1 MLFTSGEFLFVYLP
15 LTLALFF
22 FIARCIGNAA
32 AAAWLV
38 FASFVF
44 YAYWLPVYTVL
55 LAVSI
60 VFNYTLGK
68 WIADCGTQRASL
80 RRMLLYF
87 AVASDLAL
95 LGYFKYANFF
105 LGTLAAISGRSLGTL
120 NIILPIGISFF
131 TFTQIAYLADV
142 YAGKVKESNPL
153 HYALFVTY
161 FPHLI
166 AGPILHHAEMM
177 PQFAQPQI
185 YRPRLENFSTGFAF
199 LLIGLAKKVLVAD
212 SWAPRANDVFD
223 AHSGAALLPA
233 SAWSA
238 VLAYTLQIYFDFSG
252 YSDMA
257 VGLSLLIGVRLPFN
271 FNSPYRATSIIDFWR
286 RWHMTLS
293 RFLRD
298 YLYFPLGGNR
308 HGEVRRY
315 VNLLITMLLGGL
327 WHGAS
332 WTFVVWGGLH
342 GAYLMANHGWRFA
355 RDRIARVIGRPAP
368 RLLQTGGRVAAFML
382 TLLCVIV
389 AWVFFR
395 AREAAEAQRIL
406 SCMFALSGCG
416 GGHGSGLAG
425 GIVSS
430 YRPAWSTTVW
440 LVASFAAAIF
450 AQNSQQWV
458 DGPFADAVRRV
469 SSGARRSLALGT
481 VIGVEVTAIAMLAL
495 ISASRSVTEFIY
507 FNF

>member
-22 FIARCIGNAA
+22 AIARCAGNVA

-60 VFNYTLGK
+60 IFNYTLGK
-68 WIADCGTQRASL
+68 WIAGCEMQRATL
-80 RRMLLYF
+80 RKMMLYF

-105 LGTLAAISGRSLGTL
+105 LGTLAALSGRSLGTL

-166 AGPILHHAEMM
+166 AGPILHHAELM
-177 PQFAQPQI
+177 PQFAQPHI

-199 LLIGLAKKVLVAD
+199 LLFGLAKKVLVAD

-223 AHSGAALLPA
+223 AHTDAALLPG

-271 FNSPYRATSIIDFWR
+271 FNSPYQATNIIDFWR

-298 YLYFPLGGNR
+298 YVYFTLGGNR

-315 VNLLITMLLGGL
+315 ANLLITMLLGGL

-342 GAYLMANHGWRFA
+342 GVYLMANHAWRFA
-355 RDRIARVIGRPAP
+355 RDRIAQVIDRPAP
-368 RLLQTGGRVAAFML
+368 RLLQTGGRVLAFML

-395 AREAAEAQRIL
+395 ARETAEAQRIL
-406 SCMFALSGCG
+406 TCMFSLPGCG
-416 GGHGSGLAG
+416 RGHGPGLAE

-440 LVASFAAAIF
+440 FVASFAAAIV

-458 DGPFADAVRRV
+458 DGPFAGAVRRI
-469 SSGARRSLALGT
+469 SSSAWRSLALGA
-481 VIGVEVTAIAMLAL
+481 VIGAEVTAIAMLAL

>member
-22 FIARCIGNAA
+22 VIARCIGNSA

-38 FASFVF
+38 LASFAF
-44 YAYWLPVYTVL
+44 YAYWLPDYTAL
-55 LAVSI
+55 LALSI
-60 VFNYTLGK
+60 LFNYGFGR
-68 WIADCGTQRASL
+68 WIAACDARRATL
-80 RRMLLYF
+80 RKRLLF
-87 AVASDLAL
+87 VAIAFDLVV

-105 LGTLAAISGRSLGTL
+105 LDTLTALTGRPLGAL
-120 NIILPIGISFF
+120 NVILPIGISFF

-166 AGPILHHAEMM
+166 AGPVLHHAEMM

-212 SWAPRANDVFD
+212 SWAPHANDVFD
-223 AHSGAALLPA
+223 SRTADVLAPS
-233 SAWSA
+233 SAWTA

-271 FNSPYRATSIIDFWR
+271 FNSPYRATSIIEFWR

-298 YLYFPLGGNR
+298 YLYFALGGNR
-308 HGEVRRY
+308 KGPIRRY
-315 VNLLITMLLGGL
+315 ANLLITMLLGGL

-342 GAYLMANHGWRFA
+342 GLYLMVNHAWRFV
-355 RDRIARVIGRPAP
+355 RQRIAQLVGRPVP
-368 RLLQTGGRVAAFML
+368 RLLDAGGRGLAFML

-395 AREAAEAQRIL
+395 ARGAAEAQRIL
-406 SCMFALSGCG
+406 TGMFSVAHPGRG
-416 GGHGSGLAG
+416 
-425 GIVSS
+425 
-430 YRPAWSTTVW
+430 PA
-440 LVASFAAAIF
+440 VANSHPGEWITASLLLISFAVAA
-450 AQNSQQWV
+450 AGRNSQQWI
-458 DGPFADAVRRV
+458 DGPFTNVVRRF
-469 SSGARRSLALGT
+469 STGAWRTLALGAI
-481 VIGVEVTAIAMLAL
+481 IGGEVTVIAMLAL

>member
-22 FIARCIGNAA
+22 LIARWAGDAA

-38 FASFVF
+38 LASFVF
-44 YAYWLPVYTVL
+44 YAYWLPVYTAL
-55 LAVSI
+55 LALSI
-60 VFNYTLGK
+60 VFNYTLGR
-68 WIADCGTQRASL
+68 WIAGCDAQHAKL
-80 RRMLLYF
+80 RRLLLF
-87 AVASDLAL
+87 VAVAANLAV

-105 LGTLAAISGRSLGTL
+105 LDTLTALFGRSLGSL
-120 NIILPIGISFF
+120 NVILPIGISFY
-131 TFTQIAYLADV
+131 TFTQIAYLVDV

-177 PQFAQPQI
+177 PQFALPHI
-185 YRPRLENFSTGFAF
+185 YRPRLENFSSGFAF

-223 AHSGAALLPA
+223 STAGATLMPG
-233 SAWSA
+233 SAWGA

-271 FNSPYRATSIIDFWR
+271 FNSPYRATSIVEFWR
-286 RWHMTLS
+286 CWHMTLS

-298 YLYFPLGGNR
+298 YLYFALGGNR
-308 HGEVRRY
+308 HGPVRRY
-315 VNLLITMLLGGL
+315 ANLLITMLLGGL

-332 WTFVVWGGLH
+332 WTFVIWGGLH
-342 GAYLMANHGWRFA
+342 GLYLMVNHAWRSAAERTA
-355 RDRIARVIGRPAP
+355 RLMNRPLP
-368 RLLQTGGRVAAFML
+368 GLLQAGGRGLAFML
-382 TLLCVIV
+382 TLLCVMV

-395 AREAAEAQRIL
+395 ARGFEDAQRIL
-406 SCMFALSGCG
+406 ACMFSVAGCAG
-416 GGHGSGLAG
+416 THGPPPGEG
-425 GIVSS
+425 VVSS
-430 YRPAWSTTVW
+430 YRAGWITAMW
-440 LVASFAAAIF
+440 FAASFAAAVVGR
-450 AQNSQQWV
+450 NSQQWV
-458 DGPFADAVRRV
+458 DGPYAAAMRRV
-469 SSGARRSLALGT
+469 SSSAWRTLALGAI
-481 VIGVEVTAIAMLAL
+481 IGAEVTAIAMLAL